1 MAEQL
6 IDYGAWG
13 RAFFDTVVTADRVV
27 AGVNVMA
34 DRPIDVGPLGVG
46 PGRLVKVRA
55 TGRIGTATGHRVA
68 GEPLRF
74 DVRLPVSLTFVLGLG
89 VDRQRFEADI
99 EVPLLITARARE
111 DLAVVLEVAPPGAD
125 EVAVHLRAGSRRAS
139 LTNRAADVEGELR
152 RFVARYV
159 ARELEGPAVVA
170 ATVIDVAGAV
180 ERAAGALTGG
190 GTSPVADAVAS
201 DLPAALAEADLQR
214 LGELARDAG
223 SEPAPPG

>member
-13 RAFFDTVVTADRVV
+13 RTFFTTVVTTERVV

-55 TGRIGTATGHRVA
+55 SGRIGTATGHRIT
-68 GEPLRF
+68 GEPLRY

-89 VDRQRFEADI
+89 VDRQRFDAEI
-99 EVPLLITARARE
+99 EVPLLITARARA
-111 DLAVVLEVAPPGAD
+111 DLAVVLEVAPPATD
-125 EVAVHLRAGSRRAS
+125 DVAVHLRARSRRAS

-159 ARELEGPAVVA
+159 ARELEGPAVRA

-180 ERAAGALTGG
+180 DRAAGALTAGG
-190 GTSPVADAVAS
+190 PSPVAEAVAS
-201 DLPAALAEADLQR
+201 DLPAAMAEADLQG
-214 LGELARDAG
+214 LGELAQDAA
-223 SEPAPPG
+223 SAPAPPD